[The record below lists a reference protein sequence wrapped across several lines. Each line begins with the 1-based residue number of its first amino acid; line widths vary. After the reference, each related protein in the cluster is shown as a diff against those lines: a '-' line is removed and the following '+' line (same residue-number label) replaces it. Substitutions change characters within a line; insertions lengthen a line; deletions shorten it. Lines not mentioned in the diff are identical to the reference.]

1 MPPPYRGPA
10 PYEPEDRAFFFGRD
24 RLVAELVALVTERR
38 FAILSGASGSGKSP
52 CCGRIGPGAA
62 GDGGTASAFRP
73 GPAAHAGGGSRGRLR
88 PPAEAVP

>member
-52 CCGRIGPGAA
+52 CCGRDWSRRCRRRR
-62 GDGGTASAFRP
+62 DGFGLPPWSGCSR
-73 GPAAHAGGGSRGRLR
+73 RGRVPR
-88 PPAEAVP
+88 PPTTAC